1 MSAMTRPDPILPDY
15 SGANL
20 CGVVPGCLLTAP
32 GARPGWF
39 PRALQ
44 EAEVVV
50 LLLVDG
56 LGLEQLTPRASV
68 APFLSTFE
76 TVGITSVVPSTTATA
91 LTSLSTGASPA
102 EHGIVGYRMSM
113 GDQVMNTLRW
123 GSSRGDLRRVYIPS
137 QVQPIPPFASTAV
150 PVVSRADL
158 EGSAFTEA
166 HLRGTRPQG
175 WKVPSGIVAETAA
188 LVRSGE
194 RFVYAYYDGLDKV
207 AHERGF
213 GVHYDAELAFVDW
226 LVTAILEA
234 LPSGTT
240 LAVTADHGQV
250 HVGPNVVGLP
260 AEILDD
266 VHHQS
271 GEGRFRWLHARR
283 GRAADLLRSTTE
295 AFSNQA
301 WVVGVEQILDE
312 RWFGPAGGGTVS
324 EVVQRRFGDVALIPF
339 ADISFDDPLDS
350 GPIALVCRHGSLTS
364 AEMVVPLAARTVSA
378 GA

>member
-1 MSAMTRPDPILPDY
+1 MTRPDPILPDY

-20 CGVVPGCLLTAP
+20 CGVVPGCLLRGP
-32 GARPGWF
+32 GERPHWF
-39 PRALQ
+39 PVALQ
-44 EAEVVV
+44 EAEAVV

-56 LGLEQLTPRASV
+56 LGLEQLQARASV
-68 APFLSTFE
+68 APVLSGFD

-91 LTSLSTGASPA
+91 LTSLSTGVSPA

-113 GDQVMNTLRW
+113 GDQVLNTLRW
-123 GSSRGDLRRVYIPS
+123 SSGRGDRRRVDIPA
-137 QVQPIPPFASTAV
+137 QVQPVPPFASTAI

-166 HLRGTRPQG
+166 HLRGTRPRG

-213 GVHYDAELAFVDW
+213 GPHYDAELAFIDW
-226 LVTAILEA
+226 LVEA
-234 LPSGTT
+234 LLDSLPAGTT

-250 HVGPNVVGLP
+250 HVGTQVVGLP
-260 AEILDD
+260 VEILDD

-283 GRAADLLRSTTE
+283 GRVAHLLRSAE
-295 AFSNQA
+295 DAFGDRA
-301 WVVGVEQILDE
+301 WVVGVDQVVDE
-312 RWFGPAGGGTVS
+312 RWFGPLGGGTMS
-324 EVVQRRFGDVALIPF
+324 EVVRRRLGDVALIPF
-339 ADISFDDPLDS
+339 ADISFDDPSDS
-350 GPIALVCRHGSLTS
+350 GPFTLVCRHGSLTG
-364 AEMVVPLAARTVSA
+364 AEMVVPLAARTA
-378 GA
+378 GAGA